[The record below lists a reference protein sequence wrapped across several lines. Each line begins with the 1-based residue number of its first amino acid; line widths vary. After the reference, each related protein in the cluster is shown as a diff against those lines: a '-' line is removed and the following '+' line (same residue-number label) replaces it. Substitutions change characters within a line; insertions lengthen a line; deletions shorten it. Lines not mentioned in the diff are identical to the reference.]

1 MGTGREKRRSSREE
15 SSREE
20 MKMAAAQGAGWEVKS
35 TRQAPGQ
42 RGARRPESF
51 NSERR
56 DMNQK
61 LEQAQAWRL
70 GRNSTA
76 FIAACL
82 MAIGL
87 IWYNGVLMRGT

>member
-1 MGTGREKRRSSREE
+1 MQRIVIVNKNKARVHMRAGGGGEQTGQGHYWFSLGSVNGFEK
-15 SSREE
+15 
-20 MKMAAAQGAGWEVKS
+20 
-35 TRQAPGQ
+35 
-42 RGARRPESF
+42 
-51 NSERR
+51 
-56 DMNQK
+56 K